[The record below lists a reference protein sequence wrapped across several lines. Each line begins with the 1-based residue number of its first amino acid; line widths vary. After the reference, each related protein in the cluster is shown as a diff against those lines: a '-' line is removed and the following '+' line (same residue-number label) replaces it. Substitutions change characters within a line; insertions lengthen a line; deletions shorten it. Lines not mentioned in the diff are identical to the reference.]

1 MKALRWSLLLG
12 GNGIALIGAFL
23 LLIYPAIVGTSHQN
37 EDSCSF
43 CTWQGAP
50 EDYRISSLKGD
61 SYESILL
68 EFPYRSTEI
77 EVNHRHIK
85 DIARAILEQYKVNL
99 IKDGNNEGYAELQDD
114 HIVMV
119 AGSIDDFI
127 IDVSFDPVS
136 VKPTRKILDG
146 QSRADRDLRIHQ
158 MFHIKRVRDNRYKL
172 LEVGS
177 NLDLRYMPAMEHRPT
192 LNLTIDKN

>member
-1 MKALRWSLLLG
+1 MKALRWGLLLG

-23 LLIYPAIVGTSHQN
+23 LMIYPAFADTTHKSQ
-37 EDSCSF
+37 ESCSF

-50 EDYRISSLKGD
+50 EDYRASSLEGD
-61 SYESILL
+61 AYESILL

-77 EVNHRHIK
+77 EVNDRHIK
-85 DIARAILEQYKVNL
+85 DIAQAILEQYKVNL
-99 IKDGNNEGYAELQDD
+99 IKDGNNDGYAELLDD
-114 HIVMV
+114 RITMV

-146 QSRADRDLRIHQ
+146 QSRADRDLRIRQ
-158 MFHIKRVRDNRYKL
+158 MFHIKKVRDNHYKL

-192 LNLTIDKN
+192 LNLTTDKN